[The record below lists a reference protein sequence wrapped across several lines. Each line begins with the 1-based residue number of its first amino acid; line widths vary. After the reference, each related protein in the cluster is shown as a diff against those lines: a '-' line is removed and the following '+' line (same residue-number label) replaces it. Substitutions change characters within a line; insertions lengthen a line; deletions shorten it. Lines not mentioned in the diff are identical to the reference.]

1 MLYLLFVCGYATN
14 APPIC
19 VCAILG
25 VEMNTHV
32 TPKPSFGR
40 KKNTELLDNI
50 FTMLYNNYINE
61 TVHKEEKPMPKI
73 ILHLREQLL
82 LEAKKQLLSN
92 GYSGLAIRSVAQAC
106 GVGIGTVYN
115 YFPSKEMLVGACI
128 YEDWKVYLAQIEAL
142 PTDLPRQL
150 LCGIYDALRSFSG
163 EYAFVFQRHD
173 AVKQGMVGFFKH
185 HKTLR
190 SQLSAPLLPMCE
202 QLEIQDPAFAA
213 DFMAEALIRWA
224 MEGVAFDRVY
234 ALLEKI
240 MQ

>member
-1 MLYLLFVCGYATN
+1 
-14 APPIC
+14 
-19 VCAILG
+19 
-25 VEMNTHV
+25 
-32 TPKPSFGR
+32 
-40 KKNTELLDNI
+40 
-50 FTMLYNNYINE
+50 
-61 TVHKEEKPMPKI
+61 MPKI
-73 ILHLREQLL
+73 IENLQSRLIE
-82 LEAKKQLLSN
+82 EAQRQIQRS
-92 GYSGLAIRSVAQAC
+92 GYDTMTIRSVASAC
-106 GVGIGTVYN
+106 GVGVGTVYN